1 MVRAERPETP
11 PRRSTAPRGWRAW
24 SLEAATVDTAGVVHL
39 LLGLDDVAAAEWPAG
54 ARLRYRVEIGPALR
68 LALEVENR
76 GPAPFVFEEAL
87 HTYLAVED
95 VERISVTGLE
105 GAAFLDETDGF
116 ARKREG
122 AAPLVVRGETDR
134 IYDETRATCVVRD
147 PVARRRLE
155 IVKTGSEA
163 TVVWNPG
170 AARALPDLGADEW
183 PRFLCVESGNVGAR
197 RRHRGS
203 RRAPPADRQHP
214 QRALARRLRRGFL
227 PGVSPSGILLQVGTR
242 SRAGAGRSTPPRHPG
257 RARVAELADALDLGS
272 SGRNPLGVQ
281 LPPLAPH
288 LA

>member
-1 MVRAERPETP
+1 M
-11 PRRSTAPRGWRAW
+11 
-24 SLEAATVDTAGVVHL
+24 
-39 LLGLDDVAAAEWPAG
+39 AAAEWPAG

-68 LALEVENR
+68 LTLEVENR
-76 GPAPFVFEEAL
+76 GPAPFAFEEAL

-105 GAAFLDETDGF
+105 GAAFVDETDDF

-122 AAPLVVRGETDR
+122 EAPLVVRGETDR
-134 IYDETRATCVVRD
+134 IYDDTRATCVVRD
-147 PVARRRLE
+147 PVGRRRLE

-170 AARALPDLGADEW
+170 AARALPDLAADEW

-203 RRAPPADRQHP
+203 RSASPADRQHP

-227 PGVSPSGILLQVGTR
+227 PGVSPSGILLRVRTR